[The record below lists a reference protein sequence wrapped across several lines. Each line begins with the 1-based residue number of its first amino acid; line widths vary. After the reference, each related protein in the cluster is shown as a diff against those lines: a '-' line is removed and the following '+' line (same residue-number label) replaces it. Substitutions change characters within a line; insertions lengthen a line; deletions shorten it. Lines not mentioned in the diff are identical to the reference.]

1 MQTNILFTITS
12 ARKTVMAMSEGYLTL
27 DKTILVAQGK
37 KLFISLQNITKS
49 SVHVM
54 YNPSDTN
61 EKFVK
66 EQIPNAQLIV
76 NELTKF
82 PNLIEKGKAG
92 T

>member
-76 NELTKF
+76 NERTKF